1 MAIITQNPAYEAQD
15 NFWDRVRKPVG
26 AGLMA
31 RGTPLGLLLGALL
44 GAAKAPSDVKAEQDA
59 EMRRREEAS
68 QRDLAKQDAEM
79 RRREEASQRDL
90 AKQSAEASLKTSGLH
105 QQLLGAQVAE
115 MPEIQKQRA
124 EDRQFTTQ
132 SRKLAMRK
140 EAGDIYD
147 ATKDPEATF
156 DATGVPPSIRS
167 LVAPVPVPGMTPMA
181 PGAGMPVVAPQAH
194 YPKLTGNSVADSYKT
209 ALTRRANAEADRL
222 TAPKPASDAKL
233 PDGFVEVYK
242 TKTDLLKKKLAEQ
255 YDLNQKKVPTEKR
268 GGLDEEVG
276 RLYREI
282 SAMEQQMKGAGK
294 ATQDEPTEPT
304 KTIDFN
310 SW

>member
-59 EMRRREEAS
+59 EMRRRQEQE
-68 QRDLAKQDAEM
+68 QI
-79 RRREEASQRDL
+79 
-90 AKQSAEASLKTSGLH
+90 GLNKE
-105 QQLLGAQVAE
+105 QAQTAIAGGKLRNDLLGGQIAE

-167 LVAPVPVPGMTPMA
+167 LVAPVPVPGMTPMV
-181 PGAGMPVVAPQAH
+181 PGMGMPVVAPQAH

-222 TAPKPASDAKL
+222 ASPKPASDAKL